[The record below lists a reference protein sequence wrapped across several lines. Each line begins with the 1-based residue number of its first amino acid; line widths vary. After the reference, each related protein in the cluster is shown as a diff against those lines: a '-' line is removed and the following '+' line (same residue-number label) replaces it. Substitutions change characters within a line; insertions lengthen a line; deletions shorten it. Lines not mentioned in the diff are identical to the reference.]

1 MNLRRKTML
10 AMTITP
16 IIIIVIMLA
25 GAKLILLDS
34 FTTMEMQVAESNVKR
49 GLSALAN
56 MLSELDSTVRDWAAW
71 DDTYIFI
78 QDANEKYK
86 ESNLVDETFANLE
99 VNMMIFINSQGQIV
113 YSKAFNLTNSSEI
126 PVPQDFLNLL
136 STNGLLWNHTDPE
149 NGITGIVHLQE
160 MPLLIASHPI
170 VTSQRDGPIRGA
182 LIIGR
187 FLDSRAVEELAES
200 VLLPL
205 SITSFNNSE
214 NRIDFQSLHSSSFF
228 EDVPIYTIPISNDYM
243 GGYAVIKDAYGNFVL
258 TMRVDTPRDFYKQA
272 LNSLFFFVIFVAISI
287 IIIVIIATLLIERGV
302 LTRIERLV
310 VGVKKMGS
318 SRNLSESLSWDSGDE
333 ISLLADAI
341 DNTMNERNKAIRE
354 LAAMV
359 GHDLRNPLTG
369 ISSAAQYLK
378 KKYGSLMDEKGQE
391 MLEVIEKDVQYS
403 NKIINDLL
411 EYSTAIRLDLRETTP
426 KSLVTEALSHV
437 AIPKNIQLIDS
448 TQETL
453 KINVDVDKMKRVFIN
468 LIKNAIDAMPKG
480 GQLAINSENVN
491 GNVKFVF
498 ADTGMGI
505 SEKHLKRIFEPLFT
519 TKARGMGLGLSICK
533 RIVEAHG
540 GTISVE
546 SVQNKGTTFTITLP
560 IEPKLE

>member
-16 IIIIVIMLA
+16 IIIIIIMLA

-34 FTTMEMQVAESNVKR
+34 FATIEIQLAESNVKR

-170 VTSQRDGPIRGA
+170 VPSQRDGPIRGA

-187 FLDSRAVEELAES
+187 FLDSKAVEELAES

-228 EDVPIYTIPISNDYM
+228 EDVPIYTLPISNDYM

-272 LNSLFFFVIFVAISI
+272 LNSLFFFVIFLASSI

-302 LTRIERLV
+302 LTRIERLAA
-310 VGVKKMGS
+310 GVKKMGT
-318 SRNLSESLSWDSGDE
+318 SRNLSEHLSLEGRDE

-341 DNTMNERNKAIRE
+341 DNTMNERNRAIRE

-378 KKYGSLMDEKGQE
+378 KKYGSLIDDKGQE

-411 EYSTAIRLDLRETTP
+411 EYSTTIRLDLRETTP
-426 KSLVTEALSHV
+426 KSVVTEALSHIT
-437 AIPKNIQLIDS
+437 IPKNIQLIDS
-448 TQETL
+448 TQDTL
-453 KINVDVDKMKRVFIN
+453 KIKVDVDKMKRVFIN
-468 LIKNAIDAMPKG
+468 LIKNAVEAMPKG
-480 GQLAINSENVN
+480 GQLTITSENVN

-505 SEKHLKRIFEPLFT
+505 AEKHLKRIFEPLFT

-560 IEPKLE
+560 IEPKLD

>member
-448 TQETL
+448 TQDTL

-480 GQLAINSENVN
+480 GQLAITSENVN

-560 IEPKLE
+560 IEPKLD

>member
-1 MNLRRKTML
+1 M
-10 AMTITP
+10 
-16 IIIIVIMLA
+16 
-25 GAKLILLDS
+25 
-34 FTTMEMQVAESNVKR
+34 
-49 GLSALAN
+49 
-56 MLSELDSTVRDWAAW
+56 
-71 DDTYIFI
+71 
-78 QDANEKYK
+78 
-86 ESNLVDETFANLE
+86 
-99 VNMMIFINSQGQIV
+99 
-113 YSKAFNLTNSSEI
+113 
-126 PVPQDFLNLL
+126 
-136 STNGLLWNHTDPE
+136 
-149 NGITGIVHLQE
+149 
-160 MPLLIASHPI
+160 
-170 VTSQRDGPIRGA
+170 
-182 LIIGR
+182 
-187 FLDSRAVEELAES
+187 
-200 VLLPL
+200 
-205 SITSFNNSE
+205 SITSFNNAES
-214 NRIDFQSLHSSSFF
+214 RIDFQSLHSSSFF

-287 IIIVIIATLLIERGV
+287 IIIVIIATLLIERVV
-302 LTRIERLV
+302 LTRIERLAA
-310 VGVKKMGS
+310 GVKKMGA
-318 SRNLSESLSWDSGDE
+318 SRNLSEHLSLEGRDE

-341 DNTMNERNKAIRE
+341 DNTMNERSRAIRE

-378 KKYGSLMDEKGQE
+378 KKYGSLIDERGQE

-411 EYSTAIRLDLRETTP
+411 EYSTTIRLDLRETTP
-426 KSLVTEALSHV
+426 KSLVTEALSRI

-448 TQETL
+448 TQDTL
-453 KINVDVDKMKRVFIN
+453 KIKVDVDKMKRVFIN
-468 LIKNAIDAMPKG
+468 LIKNAVEAMPKG
-480 GQLAINSENVN
+480 GQLTITSEKVN

-540 GTISVE
+540 GKISVE

-560 IEPKLE
+560 IEPKLD